1 MNCFFMFIQTG
12 TVSIQYVEAKIRK
25 IKKQFNH
32 LKKAT
37 VENLERYNIP
47 VERVVNTLRLLSA
60 DDNGD
65 HKLFTESHMSIFEQ
79 AGSNSV
85 LIGHLD
91 FNTDHL
97 SYHVL
102 EYIIHEFQ
110 MGKVMVQME
119 TYKSELQ
126 KFQMKVPLSIFCQVK
141 KRSSIKFSSEFKDV
155 VAEFPHK
162 AQPSLETVEQFRK
175 EYAAHYKLRDC
186 SVALAGINSHGSSFI
201 CSWLI
206 PQSVVDKLKKTL
218 PREVFEENSASR
230 FSVSGA
236 CVYHDHIKSR
246 YAGNLCK

>member
-1 MNCFFMFIQTG
+1 MFIQTG

-25 IKKQFNH
+25 IKKQYNN

-47 VERVVNTLRLLSA
+47 VERVVETLRELSA

-65 HKLFTESHMSIFEQ
+65 HKLLTENHMTVFEQ

-85 LIGHLD
+85 LIGQLD
-91 FNTDHL
+91 FNMDYL
-97 SYHVL
+97 SYRVL

-110 MGKVMVQME
+110 LQKVMVQME

-126 KFQMKVPLSIFCQVK
+126 KFRMKVPLSIFCRAK
-141 KRSSIKFSSEFKDV
+141 NRTSIKVSSEFKDV

-175 EYAAHYKLRDC
+175 QYAAHYKLRDC
-186 SVALAGINSHGSSFI
+186 SVALAGINSHDSSFI
-201 CSWLI
+201 CTWLI
-206 PQSVVDKLKKTL
+206 PQSVADKLKKTL
-218 PREVFEENSASR
+218 PRKVFDENSVSR
-230 FSVSGA
+230 FSVCGA
-236 CVYHDHIKSR
+236 CVYHIKSR
-246 YAGNLCK
+246 YVISFSETSVL